1 MELGVV
7 YSLESI
13 LITKPEGPEW
23 QPVRSFGEE
32 FWAAGRGWLR
42 GKLMARKGERE
53 GTEKISQV
61 GACMGPVGIA
71 GVG

>member
-32 FWAAGRGWLR
+32 FWAAGRLR
-42 GKLMARKGERE
+42 GKLTARKGERE
-53 GTEKISQV
+53 GTEKIRPLFWAV
-61 GACMGPVGIA
+61 GPWWV
-71 GVG
+71 

>member
-7 YSLESI
+7 FSLESI

-32 FWAAGRGWLR
+32 FWAAGRLR
-42 GKLMARKGERE
+42 GKLTARKGERE
-53 GTEKISQV
+53 GTEKISQD
-61 GACMGPVGIA
+61 GACMGPVGLA